1 METRAKTS
9 RMGRFPPMVA
19 RSRIL
24 GDLWQIPS
32 HRKSLLPH
40 RCVFLVGWFVF
51 TARLAL
57 HLLNSFV
64 LLSVLLQDGAL
75 SFVFPYS
82 FFFSLPRRKPPLLVF
97 SISLMP
103 RPQWCVTALELLPPS
118 RGINHGADRG
128 CCSRSSTWRRS
139 LPFPTELVPGRTNPT
154 GNNPEQ
160 RGFTASL

>member
-1 METRAKTS
+1 MADSLPAKISPATLV
-9 RMGRFPPMVA
+9 RFFV
-19 RSRIL
+19 
-24 GDLWQIPS
+24 W
-32 HRKSLLPH
+32 
-40 RCVFLVGWFVF
+40 LVCFYSSFGS
-51 TARLAL
+51 
-57 HLLNSFV
+57 SFV
-64 LLSVLLQDGAL
+64 EQLRAALCPLAGLCLAICVPLQL
-75 SFVFPYS
+75 F

-97 SISLMP
+97 SISLIP
-103 RPQWCVTALELLPPS
+103 HPQWCVTAPELLPPS